1 MHQSFALG
9 ARLLF
14 SGAEARSMRTIGVD
28 LGGSHVLATTVDESG
43 KILDRREIDVVDH
56 DADAIVK
63 IIFEAVDD
71 VVAAAKGDD
80 IKALGLGSPGNIDL
94 DTGTVKYS
102 PNFGWHDVPL
112 GEKLRERIKMPIFIA
127 NDARC
132 ATLGEYV
139 HGTGQATQNFVL
151 LTLGTGIG
159 GGIVSNGSLLIGNS
173 ASAGEVGHHQIR
185 ATDGFYCNCGKIG
198 CFEAQASGTGL
209 IRHALAIAPSFP
221 RSTLVSGK
229 PEKLG
234 SKAIRKAAEAGDPHG
249 VAAWARYIED
259 LACGIANI
267 VAFVNP
273 EVIALGGGVASAGD
287 FMLSALRPRVET
299 LSTMVPRNATR
310 IVTAALG
317 NDAGAIGAATMARR
331 GGLKAL

>member
-1 MHQSFALG
+1 
-9 ARLLF
+9 
-14 SGAEARSMRTIGVD
+14 MRTIGVD
-28 LGGSHVLATTVDESG
+28 LGGSHVLATTVDEGG

-56 DADAIVK
+56 NVDAIVK
-63 IIFEAVDD
+63 IIFEAVDE

-80 IKALGLGSPGNIDL
+80 VKALGLGSPGNVDL
-94 DTGTVKYS
+94 DTGMVKYS
-102 PNFGWHDVPL
+102 PNFGWRDVPL
-112 GEKLRERIKMPIFIA
+112 GDKLRERIKMPIFIA

-159 GGIVSNGSLLIGNS
+159 GGIVSNGALLIGTS

-185 ATDGFYCNCGKIG
+185 ATDGFHCNCGKIG

-221 RSTLVSGK
+221 RSALVSGK

-249 VAAWARYIED
+249 LAAWTRYIED
-259 LACGIANI
+259 LACGVANI

-287 FMLSALRPRVET
+287 FMLSALRPRVEA